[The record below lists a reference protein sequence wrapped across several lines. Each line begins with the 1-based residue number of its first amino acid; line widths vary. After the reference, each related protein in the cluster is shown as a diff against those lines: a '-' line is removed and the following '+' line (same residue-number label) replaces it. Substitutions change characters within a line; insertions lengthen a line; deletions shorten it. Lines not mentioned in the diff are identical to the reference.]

1 MGIRIREAVPREL
14 FDWITSL
21 TEAVPSRS
29 VVTFIELLIGGMLS
43 SSGFVGDAFQMLTM
57 RRKWTGYQKWK
68 NTPQTP
74 GQVRKGLFW
83 LLGMLRFSTGGT
95 LNAKNSCRPAG

>member
-1 MGIRIREAVPREL
+1 MSAKILEVVPREL

-57 RRKWTGYQKWK
+57 RRKW
-68 NTPQTP
+68 
-74 GQVRKGLFW
+74 
-83 LLGMLRFSTGGT
+83 GGFGSRWGCNMSNKAG
-95 LNAKNSCRPAG
+95 NAGFPE

>member
-1 MGIRIREAVPREL
+1 MGIRILEAVPREL

-43 SSGFVGDAFQMLTM
+43 SRGFVGDAFQMLTM
-57 RRKWTGYQKWK
+57 RRKWTGYQKWLETGVCQASCPK
-68 NTPQTP
+68 YSCS
-74 GQVRKGLFW
+74 KLSFL
-83 LLGMLRFSTGGT
+83 LLGAYLFECISIYTT
-95 LNAKNSCRPAG
+95 SI